1 MTGPAT
7 KSNNPIA
14 IILFLAYL
22 ILFIALA
29 IHPYARDVWFT
40 ENMTILPIV
49 AILTIMY
56 IRGSRFSTTAY
67 ILMSFLIFMHTI
79 GGHYTFERVPFDFV
93 NHLFGWKRNNY
104 DRVAHTTVG
113 FYAFAIA
120 EFVESR
126 AFVKNKAMA
135 LTFAIC
141 AIMAVAAAYEIFEW
155 RYAVSS
161 DPKAGI
167 AVLGSQGDIW
177 DAQEDMLCDTAGAV
191 IAASFYLLL
200 RWRSATAIPFS
211 RPASVAAASK

>member
-1 MTGPAT
+1 M
-7 KSNNPIA
+7 PIA
-14 IILFLAYL
+14 AAKSHSPVATILLIAYVAV
-22 ILFIALA
+22 FGALA

-49 AILTIMY
+49 VVLSVMY
-56 IRGSRFSTTAY
+56 VRGSRFSTTAY
-67 ILMSFLIFMHTI
+67 VLMSFLIFMHTV

-93 NHLFGWKRNNY
+93 NHLFGWQRNNY

-113 FYAFAIA
+113 FYAFAVA

-126 AFVKNKAMA
+126 HLVKNKWMA
-135 LTFAIC
+135 VTFAIC

-161 DPKAGI
+161 DAKAGL

-177 DAQEDMLCDTAGAV
+177 DAQEDMLCDTLGGFM
-191 IAASFYLLL
+191 AAAFYLLA
-200 RWRSATAIPFS
+200 RGKVTRARIAN
-211 RPASVAAASK
+211 PALE